1 MLIWISILL
10 FISMVCLS
18 MCPRRNE
25 CFTEYTEYN
34 YDPSKRNNYPL
45 SVDKADFDVPYDKST
60 CTEGTFQA
68 TGTVCETVESEDIS
82 SDDPYITKCTTTK
95 KRLGDTGI
103 YCVEPP
109 AQYDITTCSFDNF
122 TCGIAGAVPASSSDI
137 AME

>member
-25 CFTEYTEYN
+25 CFTEYTKYN
-34 YDPSKRNNYPL
+34 YDRSKRNNYPL

-68 TGTVCETVESEDIS
+68 TGTVCERVESDNSTRCI
-82 SDDPYITKCTTTK
+82 TTK

-109 AQYDITTCSFDNF
+109 AQYDITTCSFDNL